1 MPRRIVPPTPPVLP
15 PPIGRP
21 RLPQPPALE
30 PLTVTPKTASR
41 LSGLGNTTIFAMCK
55 DGRLESM
62 LVNNRRLI
70 LYASLK
76 RLLGLDN
83 AA

>member
-21 RLPQPPALE
+21 RLPQPPAVE
-30 PLTVTPKTASR
+30 PLTVNMQQARR
-41 LSGLGNTTIFAMCK
+41 LSGLGNTTLFAMTK
-55 DGRLESM
+55 DGRLESV

-70 LYASLK
+70 IYASLK